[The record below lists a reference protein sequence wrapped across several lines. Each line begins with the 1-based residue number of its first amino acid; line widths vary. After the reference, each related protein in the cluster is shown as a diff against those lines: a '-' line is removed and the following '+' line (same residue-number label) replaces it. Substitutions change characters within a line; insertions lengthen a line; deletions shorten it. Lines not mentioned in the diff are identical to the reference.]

1 MKIEIAGF
9 NLDKTLFNND
19 SVKTP
24 ETISAAYARISRST
38 KSVTELR
45 KQALDEVAKAR
56 KSNESIIYDLGHSSI
71 AEHAVFN
78 IDIIGVSRLLSEIIQ
93 KSRLASFTEKSQRY
107 VTMKGDFVVPYEII
121 DTPLESRY
129 IEFVENL
136 NNLYEKLYK
145 KAAKYLEEIHFE
157 GSKRELLGK
166 AKEDARYVLPL
177 STETQMG
184 MTINARSLE
193 HLLLRLDRTNLD
205 EAKELKNLLEKE
217 VKYITPSLIKYTKAD
232 EYLSNKQIFDSVKP
246 NFDDEQVVLLEN
258 SDNPDL
264 NILKAIFFRE
274 NGFYSNEYFKNF
286 TNEDYKAKYDIIFS
300 NMRSFHSAP
309 QEFEIPEFIFKLN
322 ISSSCYAQL
331 KRHRLSTQIKSKYN
345 PNNGIVLPPLLKKI
359 DFDFSNSFDERNIL
373 FAEMEKMK
381 SGLGNYV
388 MTNSDKIKVLFKANL
403 REIYHF
409 VRLRSDK
416 HAQWEIRE
424 VSQKIEKIVKKI
436 APFASSKLAGKSDF

>member
-9 NLDKTLFNND
+9 NLDKALFNND

-24 ETISAAYARISRST
+24 ETISAAYARISRS
-38 KSVTELR
+38 KDSVTELR
-45 KQALDEVAKAR
+45 VKALDEVEKSR
-56 KSNESIIYDLGHSSI
+56 KSNENIIYDLGHSSI

-107 VTMKGDFVVPYEII
+107 VTLKGDYVIPDEIKGSS
-121 DTPLESRY
+121 LEKRY
-129 IEFVENL
+129 TEFVDNQ
-136 NNLYEKLYK
+136 NRLYEKLYK
-145 KAAKYLEEIHFE
+145 KTTKYLEKIHFE
-157 GSKRELLGK
+157 GTRRELLGK

-193 HLLLRLDRTNLD
+193 HLLLRLDKTDLE
-205 EAKELKNLLEKE
+205 EAKELKQLLEKE
-217 VKYITPSLIKYTKAD
+217 VKAITPSLIKYTTAD
-232 EYLSNKQIFDSVKP
+232 EYLSEKRIFESVKSD
-246 NFDDEQVVLLEN
+246 FDENQVTLLSATDE
-258 SDNPDL
+258 PDI

-274 NGFYSNEYFKNF
+274 NGFYSNDYFKNF
-286 TNEDYKAKYDIIFS
+286 TEKKLAEKYEKIFA
-300 NMRSFHSAP
+300 NMKSFHP
-309 QEFEIPEFIFKLN
+309 VPREFEIPEFIFKLN

-331 KRHRLSTQIKSKYN
+331 KRHRLSTQIKSNYN
-345 PNNGIVLPPLLKKI
+345 PRNGFVIPPLLKKI
-359 DFDFSNSFDERNIL
+359 DFDFSNVFDLRNRL
-373 FAEMEKMK
+373 FEEMEKIK
-381 SGLGNYV
+381 PGLGNYV

-416 HAQWEIRE
+416 HAQWEIME
-424 VSQKIEKIVKKI
+424 VSKRIEGIVKKI
-436 APFASSKLAGKSDF
+436 APFASLKLSGKSDF